1 MPMYHAA
8 PAVTRAA
15 AARAAAARRAGLV
28 TLLVLIAFLG
38 MSLGPG
44 VPAVRGTE
52 PPPPASATREP
63 AGEGQQDPAET
74 EQKTAPG
81 RTERAGGPRLHPLTH
96 GGSHGT
102 EPTPYADR
110 CAPAGPPREP
120 AFPRCVVLRC

>member
-1 MPMYHAA
+1 MYHAA
-8 PAVTRAA
+8 LAVPPTA

-38 MSLGPG
+38 TSLAPG
-44 VPAVRGTE
+44 AAAARGTE

-63 AGEGQQDPAET
+63 AGEGQQDTAET
-74 EQKTAPG
+74 EQTAPG
-81 RTERAGGPRLHPLTH
+81 RTERAGGPRVYPPAH
-96 GGSHGT
+96 GGPHGM
-102 EPTPYADR
+102 EATPYAGR

>member
-8 PAVTRAA
+8 PAVTHAA
-15 AARAAAARRAGLV
+15 AARAAAVRRAGLV
-28 TLLVLIAFLG
+28 TLLVLMAFLG

-74 EQKTAPG
+74 ELKTAPG
-81 RTERAGGPRLHPLTH
+81 RTERIGGPRVHPLPR
-96 GGSHGT
+96 GGPYGT
-102 EPTPYADR
+102 EPTPYTGR